1 MFSLYQLQIFQVVA
15 EEGSISRAAER
26 LYLTQPAVSQHIG
39 ALEKDLGTRLFE
51 RGPRGVN
58 LTASGEVLGSY
69 ARCLLQLADEAHRA
83 VARAGDVKDEQL
95 RIGASPGAGVY
106 LLPEWV
112 HAFHKRHP
120 SLSVTLTTA
129 ITPAVLQAIL
139 DGNIDIGIVE
149 GEPGSDAV
157 AALPLW
163 DEAIAIVVGRGH
175 PLWGKTSVD
184 AATLSAQGFVV
195 REEGSLTRAWE
206 SHILG
211 EYDITPQIV
220 ASFDSPVA
228 IKQAVI
234 AGLGIALLPEFSI
247 RQELT
252 AGTLHAVKL
261 AEGFLV
267 RTLRLIW
274 RADSRENPAV
284 QAFMVHLADEFP
296 QIALQLS
303 HTAEPFSLLPR
314 LQEQIGDETAGPAVT
329 ACDS

>member
-39 ALEKDLGTRLFE
+39 ALEKDLGTRLFD
-51 RGPRGVN
+51 RGPRGVK
-58 LTASGEVLGSY
+58 LTASGEILGDY
-69 ARCLLQLADEAHRA
+69 ARCLLRLADEAYRS
-83 VARAGDVKDEQL
+83 VARAADVQEERL

-112 HAFHKRHP
+112 NSFHRRHP

-129 ITPAVLQAIL
+129 ITPAIVQAIL

-149 GEPGSDAV
+149 GEPDSDAV
-157 AALPLW
+157 DAVPLW

-175 PLWGKTSVD
+175 PLWGRARVD
-184 AATLSAQGFVV
+184 AATLSRQGFVV

-211 EYDITPQIV
+211 EYGITPHIV

-228 IKQAVI
+228 IKQAI
-234 AGLGIALLPEFSI
+234 ISGLGIALLPEFSI

-261 AEGFLV
+261 VEGPLV
-267 RTLRLIW
+267 RTLRLLW
-274 RADSRENPAV
+274 GAGSRERSAV
-284 QAFMVHLADEFP
+284 QAFMVYLNDEFP
-296 QIALQLS
+296 QLALQLS
-303 HTAEPFSLLPR
+303 HDAEPFSLLPR
-314 LQEQIGDETAGPAVT
+314 LQDQIEEQTADPTVT
-329 ACDS
+329 ACDI